1 MVLNWK
7 WPRYHLKLLYS
18 CTSCSAAASIR
29 GRLLIILVLWKFGC
43 GYNSRA
49 STIRGR
55 LVMTTLRYMGV
66 LQKNLCTCHG
76 SWFIILGLHGDKT
89 WFWGLP
95 WLNVPITTIL
105 VDLTWHTLTFGMKL
119 GVSLELQ
126 LIYFESGVAFYLY
139 LPWENVFP

>member
-1 MVLNWK
+1 MRV
-7 WPRYHLKLLYS
+7 
-18 CTSCSAAASIR
+18 
-29 GRLLIILVLWKFGC
+29 LLILQGHQKWTLAKVDKPPIIIIIINRNLLFYTAQFEWLLFALRKFYIFIFFFAKLKC
-43 GYNSRA
+43 
-49 STIRGR
+49 
-55 LVMTTLRYMGV
+55 MGV